1 MRVLLLSMPDSFEH
15 TPALA
20 IRMPNGALAS
30 LAGNLDPHHDVAVA
44 DLLLA
49 QPSVQHTVD
58 QLVRRAAPDIVGLSV
73 MTFQRR
79 TARRLIAFIRSI
91 LPSARIA
98 VGGYDPSLAPE
109 AWTNPAIGVDFIV
122 RGEGE
127 LTFRELV
134 RALEQRTPVSDVAGL
149 WYRDGTVFRRNAPR
163 PIGALD
169 DGGIRLPARGARVLS
184 GYTMLGRQVDVVET
198 SRGCTFDCSF
208 CSIIEMRGRNF
219 HRFPLP
225 RVLED
230 IADARRRGARAIFF
244 VDDNITIDV
253 PRFESLCRAIIDAG
267 LNDLDYIVQGMT
279 APFARHGTT
288 LAPLMKQAGFR
299 YVFLGIENVLEQD
312 LQFLKAGAKNSR
324 STAGEGRTNATLEAI
339 DVLHRHGLLI
349 VGGLIVGNPDD
360 TPESIA
366 ANLNFAHRYVDW
378 PYIQHPTPYP
388 GTPMTRDFHER
399 GLVVNQH
406 VDDYDGTTA
415 VTRSA
420 QLDAEDIEFM
430 RWKAERWMKVRH
442 MAAVARHDPGFVL
455 RNGPRMLAHTFRGS
469 TWRSALGLE
478 DARQVFQRY
487 RAIRSRERHYLDWPD
502 PFPAASLAAAG
513 RPIEWHTSHTATWLG
528 LNGADSHTAAT
539 SGLQAVRYL
548 ATLIDVMKKDAK

>member
-1 MRVLLLSMPDSFEH
+1 MRILLLSMPDSFEH

-30 LAGNLDPHHDVAVA
+30 LAGNLDDHHQVAIA
-44 DLLLA
+44 DLVLA
-49 QPSVQHTVD
+49 QSSVQRTVED
-58 QLVRRAAPDIVGLSV
+58 LVRTVAPDVVGLSV

-79 TARRLIAFIRSI
+79 TAQRLIGFIRSI
-91 LPSARIA
+91 SPGVRIV
-98 VGGYDPSLAPE
+98 VGGYDASLAPE
-109 AWTNPAIGVDFIV
+109 AWTNPAVGVDFIV

-127 LTFRELV
+127 VTFRELV
-134 RALEQRTPVSDVAGL
+134 RALDRRTPLSDVAGL
-149 WYRDGTVFRRNAPR
+149 WYRDGTRFRRNVPR
-163 PIGALD
+163 AIAALD
-169 DGGIRLPARGARVLS
+169 GDGIRLPARDTRVLS

-230 IADARRRGARAIFF
+230 IADARRRGARVIFF

-253 PRFESLCRAIIDAG
+253 PRFQALCRAIVDAG
-267 LNDLDYIVQGMT
+267 FSDLDYIVQGMT
-279 APFARHGTT
+279 ASFAGHGAA
-288 LAPLMKQAGFR
+288 LAPLMKRAGFR

-312 LQFLKAGAKNSR
+312 LLFLKAGAKNSR
-324 STAGEGRTNATLEAI
+324 STATHGRRNTTLEAI
-339 DVLHRHGLLI
+339 DVLRRHGMLI

-366 ANLNFAHRYVDW
+366 ANLNFARRHVDW

-388 GTPMTRDFHER
+388 GTPMTRDFLER
-399 GLVVNQH
+399 GLVVNQR
-406 VDDYDGTTA
+406 VEEYDGTTA

-420 QLDAEDIEFM
+420 QLDAEEIEFM
-430 RWKAERWMKVRH
+430 RWRAERWMKVRH
-442 MAAVARHDPGFVL
+442 MPVVARHDPGFVL
-455 RNGPRMLAHTFRGS
+455 RNGARMLAHTFRGS

-478 DARQVFQRY
+478 TARDVFRRY
-487 RAIRSRERHYLDWPD
+487 RAMRSREREYLDWPD
-502 PFPAASLAAAG
+502 PASVADPDARHRSPTVTVLSSKAVTAG
-513 RPIEWHTSHTATWLG
+513 AR
-528 LNGADSHTAAT
+528 N
-539 SGLQAVRYL
+539 
-548 ATLIDVMKKDAK
+548 